1 MSWTQ
6 EREEKLKELWKK
18 GHTASQ
24 IAEILGG
31 TTRNAVIGKAHR
43 LKLAA
48 RAASKTSRI
57 VKKEASESSN
67 NKDEK
72 FVSRKARFK
81 SLILEEISSKN
92 IFDVSSKVIFFIPIS
107 LRDL

>member
-24 IAEILGG
+24 IAEILGD

-48 RAASKTSRI
+48 RAASKGSKI
-57 VKKEASESSN
+57 IKKQAPGSN
-67 NKDEK
+67 EIKNEK
-72 FVSRKARFK
+72 FISRKA
-81 SLILEEISSKN
+81 
-92 IFDVSSKVIFFIPIS
+92 VSYTHLTLPTKA
-107 LRDL
+107 